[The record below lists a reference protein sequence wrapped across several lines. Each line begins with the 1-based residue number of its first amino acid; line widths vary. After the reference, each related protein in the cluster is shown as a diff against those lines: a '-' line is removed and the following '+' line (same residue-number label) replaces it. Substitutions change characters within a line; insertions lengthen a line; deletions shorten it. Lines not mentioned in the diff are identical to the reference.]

1 MKEFSYTVQDALG
14 IHARPAGQLAK
25 EAKKFASKITVT
37 NGGKTVDA
45 TRVMGLMTLGV
56 HQGQTVQV
64 TAEGED
70 EEAAAAAIQEFFQ
83 KNL

>member
-25 EAKKFASKITVT
+25 QAKQFASKIAVT
-37 NGGKTVDA
+37 CGGKTADA
-45 TRVMGLMTLGV
+45 TRVMALMTLGV

-70 EEAAAAAIQEFFQ
+70 EEAAAAAIQTFFQ
-83 KNL
+83 ENL

>member
-1 MKEFSYTVQDALG
+1 M
-14 IHARPAGQLAK
+14 
-25 EAKKFASKITVT
+25 
-37 NGGKTVDA
+37 DA
-45 TRVMGLMTLGV
+45 TRVMALMTLGV

>member
-25 EAKKFASKITVT
+25 EAKKFTSKITVT

-45 TRVMGLMTLGV
+45 TRVMALMTLGV

-70 EEAAAAAIQEFFQ
+70 EEAAAAAIREFFQ

>member
-25 EAKKFASKITVT
+25 EAKKFTSKITVT

-45 TRVMGLMTLGV
+45 TRVMALMTLGV